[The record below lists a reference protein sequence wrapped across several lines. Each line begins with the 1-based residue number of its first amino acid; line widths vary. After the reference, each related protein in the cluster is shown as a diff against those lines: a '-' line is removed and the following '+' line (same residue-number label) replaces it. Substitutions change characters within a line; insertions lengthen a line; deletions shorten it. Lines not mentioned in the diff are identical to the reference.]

1 MTGNHRTM
9 LRHKLKDLSHH
20 TQIFSALGREWAAT
34 STIHIRCF
42 FTLQAA
48 VDMAFKDACSRS
60 WLRTPEQIDGGA
72 YDGVSGSTTKES
84 ILPLE
89 PLSGEQVKE
98 LCTQYHEDQYAF
110 EKCLLEFRD
119 HVDLNKKSSFESLF
133 NLRYADV
140 QQPHRHRLI
149 KDDKHP
155 KVFKIT
161 SKVRGKIVSS
171 AAAVLL
177 RKTIDNR
184 EIAMTHFHNLSSG
197 CSNSEKNANQRH
209 RRFLEVLKEG
219 ETRINRKRMAEDD
232 LVEIGGRELAQNG
245 SRKKQRTG

>member
-1 MTGNHRTM
+1 MST
-9 LRHKLKDLSHH
+9 LR
-20 TQIFSALGREWAAT
+20 
-34 STIHIRCF
+34 
-42 FTLQAA
+42 AA
-48 VDMAFKDACSRS
+48 VKMAQSDAGSRS
-60 WLRTPEQIDGGA
+60 WLRTQEQVDGGA

-89 PLSGEQVKE
+89 PLSVEQVKE
-98 LCTQYHEDQYAF
+98 LCTQYHEDQHAF

-184 EIAMTHFHNLSSG
+184 KIVVTHFHNLSSG